1 MWATDASPMRTKSKR
16 KRALECFGVCEHARS
31 EPRGQPVFV
40 EFAEVFGLPKTI
52 RVAGPS

>member
-1 MWATDASPMRTKSKR
+1 MWATNASPMRTKSKR